1 LSGVHAVKAGSDEP
15 KADEARC
22 ALLSDPARMRSF
34 ARSGLTAVA
43 DAQMDALAERVR
55 RWVGAPVALVSLVQP
70 DRQVFPGM
78 VGLPEPWASTRST
91 PLTHSFCQ
99 HVVTSAEPLIVP
111 DAREHPLLR
120 DNRAVHDLGVVAYAG
135 MPLTDETGNVLGS
148 LCAIDIRP
156 RPWTDDELTALR
168 DLADACSTELRLR
181 LVRYEA
187 QVERARRDQLEEQL
201 HRSVERA
208 RTLLHASE
216 AFTDTVTVDDVR
228 ARAGELVASELAPSY
243 AVLVLPDDP
252 APPVVAAPAAADTG
266 GVGYPDRLHFD
277 ADRPELDRRW
287 LRDQGLHAVVAA
299 PLLHGDTSLGTLLL
313 GWDAPHPLEPPDQLT
328 ITTLAGFAAQA
339 MDRALRL
346 QYRTGVAHQLQQ
358 AMLTSLPEVPGLE
371 MAARYHPADSREHVG
386 GDWYD
391 AAFIPDPQRPGDEIL
406 AVCVGDVVG
415 HTLRAATLMGQVRA
429 MLRQA
434 GWDHP
439 GEPPS
444 HALTALELATTGLGL
459 AATGTAVLAHLR
471 RTVAGQW
478 SVTWSNA
485 GHPPPVLLCP
495 DGSTMLLEGHDLLFG
510 YPELRTG
517 PRCDH
522 DQVLEPGST
531 LFLYTDGLVE
541 CRGCDVDERIDRLRL
556 LLAGLRGRP
565 PAEMVD
571 TAVEVLAPE
580 ARDDVV
586 AFAIHLTSD

>member
-1 LSGVHAVKAGSDEP
+1 
-15 KADEARC
+15 
-22 ALLSDPARMRSF
+22 
-34 ARSGLTAVA
+34 
-43 DAQMDALAERVR
+43 
-55 RWVGAPVALVSLVQP
+55 
-70 DRQVFPGM
+70 
-78 VGLPEPWASTRST
+78 
-91 PLTHSFCQ
+91 
-99 HVVTSAEPLIVP
+99 
-111 DAREHPLLR
+111 
-120 DNRAVHDLGVVAYAG
+120 
-135 MPLTDETGNVLGS
+135 
-148 LCAIDIRP
+148 
-156 RPWTDDELTALR
+156 
-168 DLADACSTELRLR
+168 
-181 LVRYEA
+181 
-187 QVERARRDQLEEQL
+187 
-201 HRSVERA
+201 
-208 RTLLHASE
+208 
-216 AFTDTVTVDDVR
+216 
-228 ARAGELVASELAPSY
+228 
-243 AVLVLPDDP
+243 
-252 APPVVAAPAAADTG
+252 
-266 GVGYPDRLHFD
+266 
-277 ADRPELDRRW
+277 
-287 LRDQGLHAVVAA
+287 
-299 PLLHGDTSLGTLLL
+299 
-313 GWDAPHPLEPPDQLT
+313 
-328 ITTLAGFAAQA
+328 

-478 SVTWSNA
+478 SMTWSNA

-495 DGSTMLLEGHDLLFG
+495 DGSTVLLEGHDILFG

-522 DQVLEPGST
+522 DQLLDPGST

-586 AFAIHLTSD
+586 AFAIHLTSG